1 MTVKIGI
8 LKSGED
14 VIADF
19 KEVFS
24 GDDEKNQRPIAYQ
37 MGLPYSIQVLP
48 IDVEENRGRI
58 RKISE
63 PELFFSPWA
72 PLSKES
78 EIFIRMD
85 EVISLYDAHDAVSEK
100 YTKIIEAHQ
109 DGQRENPAPEKRGT
123 D

>member
-1 MTVKIGI
+1 
-8 LKSGED
+8 
-14 VIADF
+14 
-19 KEVFS
+19 
-24 GDDEKNQRPIAYQ
+24 